1 MTPYKLYK
9 ISGVLSIV
17 FGVFGAVCLVDIRT
31 VPVAMLL
38 AIVGFVFAGV
48 NIFLDAKHEIHD
60 RKFPIGYIGM
70 ILSSLPVLFLLAFVF
85 IKR

>member
-1 MTPYKLYK
+1 
-9 ISGVLSIV
+9 
-17 FGVFGAVCLVDIRT
+17 
-31 VPVAMLL
+31 MLL

-48 NIFLDAKHEIHD
+48 NIFLDAKYEIHD

-85 IKR
+85 FKR

>member
-17 FGVFGAVCLVDIRT
+17 FGVFGAVCLIDIRT
-31 VPVAMLL
+31 VPAAMLL

-48 NIFLDAKHEIHD
+48 NIFLDAKYEIHD

-85 IKR
+85 FKR